1 LKNFVP
7 ILTIEVYNLFKGGDN
22 VKTIGRTL
30 KHLREL
36 KGVSMDQMAEDLK
49 KYDVNPSK
57 SMISRWENDKADPS
71 MEYAKVLSLYFNVT
85 LDELIGLVEL
95 QHKEP
100 EIHTLAAHATE
111 DLTDEEQEEVIKFV
125 QFLKSKRSFDE

>member
-1 LKNFVP
+1 MSTV
-7 ILTIEVYNLFKGGDN
+7 GH
-22 VKTIGRTL
+22 TL

-36 KGVSMDQMAEDLK
+36 KGVSMDQMADDLK
-49 KYDVNPSK
+49 RYNVNPSK

-85 LDELIGLVEL
+85 LDELLGLVNL

-100 EIHTLAAHATE
+100 EVQTLAAHATE
-111 DLTDEEQEEVIKFV
+111 DLTEEEQLEVIKFV
-125 QFLKSKRSFDE
+125 KFLKSQRSTDEK